1 MLNEVIFDHPI
12 EDPKLVSYVRP
23 ELRAMEEELQRS
35 RDCYNLLRNAARDDV
50 SSKYLPQEAG
60 EPPEAYEARLGR
72 SVFVS
77 TYRDAIRAYCGLLTN
92 FQVSE
97 PPKTLEEAL
106 QNVDRNGSSVEKFL
120 NDFDNLVFRDGAAAV
135 LVDMPPP
142 NTPEAQDIAIDGK
155 GVPLPAAPELPAS
168 TREEVEQGRVPYLL
182 LLERSNVINWRARIV
197 GGKEEIDWVV
207 IRAIEEG
214 PAEEGV
220 FGVEL
225 IPVYLHVMRGQWIKY
240 KLERKSNGGSISWEQ
255 VQIGQ
260 GFTTSG
266 EVPIVWYSAT
276 STRFGTGEL
285 PLAALADL
293 SIQHFQLRSDLVE
306 LLHKVSMPVPVR
318 KGAPLD
324 ANGNPPPLV
333 IGPNTAVDLPAD
345 LGAGFDFAEPSGS
358 SLQQHREEIAHVEL
372 LQDRASLQFLSSGVV
387 KTATEAVLQGG
398 QVTAQIKTMIENKE
412 SVFGRVLGFWTEFT
426 AEDLAN
432 DAGLE
437 IDDELIQRPL
447 DAQGQKALLELFGQD
462 AIDHKT
468 LLEELKRGHAL
479 SQNLD
484 IEAVMEAVKKQKEEA
499 QQEAMDLMKT
509 QADLAPETDAP
520 GAGAASPGAPGEPPG
535 PGGPAAAA
543 GAPGAAAKP
552 GAKPPAKPG
561 AKPGT
566 GAPRQRP
573 GKKPLVKAKA

>member
-1 MLNEVIFDHPI
+1 MLNEVIFDHPT

-23 ELRAMEEELQRS
+23 ELRAMEGELQRS
-35 RDCYNLLRNAARDDV
+35 RDCYNLLRNADREDV
-50 SSKYLPQEAG
+50 SSQYLPQEMG

-92 FQVSE
+92 FQISE
-97 PPKTLEEAL
+97 PPATLEQNL
-106 QNVDRNGSSVEKFL
+106 GNVDRNGSSVEKFL

-142 NTPEAQDIAIDGK
+142 NIPDVPELAVDED
-155 GVPLPAAPELPAS
+155 GVPITVAPELPAS
-168 TREEVEQGRVPYLL
+168 FREEIEQGRTPYLL
-182 LLERSNVINWRARIV
+182 LLERSNVINWRSRII

-207 IRAIEEG
+207 IRAIEEDASEDG
-214 PAEEGV
+214 D

-225 IPVYLHVMRGQWIKY
+225 VPVYLHVQRGSWDKY
-240 KLERKSNGGSISWEQ
+240 RLERKSAGGSVAWEQ
-255 VQIGQ
+255 VLIGS
-260 GFTTSG
+260 GVTTTD

-276 STRFGTGEL
+276 STRFGSGEL

-345 LGAGFDFAEPSGS
+345 PGSGFDFAEPSGG

-412 SVFGRVLGFWTEFT
+412 SVFGKILAFWSKFT
-426 AEDLAN
+426 AEELAN
-432 DAGLE
+432 DSGLE

-447 DAQGQKALLELFGQD
+447 DAQEQKALLELFGQD

-499 QQEAMDLMKT
+499 QQEAMDLMKA
-509 QADLAPETDAP
+509 QADPAPETDAP
-520 GAGAASPGAPGEPPG
+520 GAGAASPDAPGKPPG
-535 PGGPAAAA
+535 PGGPAAAV

-552 GAKPPAKPG
+552 PAKAP